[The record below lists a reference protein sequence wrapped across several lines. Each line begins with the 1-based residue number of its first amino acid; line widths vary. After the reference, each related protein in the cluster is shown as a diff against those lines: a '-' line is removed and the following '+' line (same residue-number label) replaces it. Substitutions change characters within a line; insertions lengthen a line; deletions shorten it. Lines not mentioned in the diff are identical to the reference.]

1 MSDRTCVETPN
12 APPPIGPYCQA
23 NLAGAYLFTA
33 ATGGVDPKTGKLPP
47 GGITPETEQA
57 LDNLQAILLAGGC
70 DLGNVAKVTVFLAD
84 LADFGAMNEVYA
96 TRFQQPYPARS
107 IIQTTLPE
115 GKVAFDATALR
126 PFAPAQPPEEYK

>member
-1 MSDRTCVETPN
+1 MSERTCVETPN

-33 ATGGVDPKTGKLPP
+33 ATGGVDPKTGKLPD
-47 GGITPETEQA
+47 GIKAQTQQA
-57 LDNLQAILLAGGC
+57 INNLQAILLAGGC
-70 DLGNVAKVTVFLAD
+70 DLGDVAKVTVFLTD
-84 LADFGAMNEVYA
+84 LADFGAMNEVYEA
-96 TRFQQPYPARS
+96 RFQSPYPARS

-126 PFAPAQPPEEYK
+126 PYASPRHSEEYK